1 MLINGIL
8 RECCVECDF
17 TVKSFINFRVFLFQ
31 HEFLSVQMFKH
42 LIVENEIEA
51 EFKKYI
57 DGDLEK
63 FKTFIFELIEGA
75 SKNEAEVHEHE
86 IHFVKIDV

>member
-1 MLINGIL
+1 ML
-8 RECCVECDF
+8 
-17 TVKSFINFRVFLFQ
+17 
-31 HEFLSVQMFKH
+31 KH
-42 LIVENEIEA
+42 LIEENEIEA
-51 EFKKYI
+51 ELEKYI

-75 SKNEAEVHEHE
+75 SKNEAQVHEHE